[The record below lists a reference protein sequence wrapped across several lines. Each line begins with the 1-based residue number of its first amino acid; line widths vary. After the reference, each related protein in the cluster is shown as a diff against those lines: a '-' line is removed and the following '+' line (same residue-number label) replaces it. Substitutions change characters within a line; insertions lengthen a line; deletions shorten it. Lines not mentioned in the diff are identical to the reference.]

1 MAIAAPT
8 QPIIALIGNPNTGKS
23 TLFNA
28 LTGLRQKVGNYPG
41 VTVEKHV
48 GTLQLDSQTVTLIDL
63 PGTYS
68 LSAQSPDE
76 MVVVDVLCGEVSVS
90 ERPNVILVVI
100 DASNA
105 RRNLYLASQ
114 LLELGLPV
122 VIAMNMTDLAEANGT
137 LLDVT
142 SLEASLEVPVVPIVA
157 ASGKGLDQLKARLKE
172 SIDDFTLPDL
182 NLLPTIKQAS
192 LELADE
198 LVGLGYQVAPYEVE
212 RALIDQDG
220 YAEERIA
227 TRFGNEAIAK
237 LLERRQQLSNGP
249 TLSVIDARTRY
260 GWVNDVVS
268 KAETSDSAA
277 LESKKMTLSDRIDQ
291 FVSHPILG
299 SLLFLF
305 VMMMVFQSVFAWASP
320 LMDWMDGTTASLS
333 AWLEAHLP
341 EGALTSLLV
350 DGIIAGVGSVV
361 IFLPQI
367 LILFAF
373 IIILEDSG
381 YMARAAF
388 LMDRLM
394 RGVGLS
400 GRSFI
405 PMLSSFACAVPG
417 IMATRVISDRRD
429 RIATMLA
436 APFMT
441 CSARLPV
448 YALLIAAFIPQ
459 KSWLGGAV
467 NLQGLVLLGL
477 YLAGII
483 GGILTALLLK
493 RTILKGPTP
502 TFLMEMPPYRLPNLR
517 SVLIKLWERGSI
529 FLRRAGTVIF
539 TVAVIVW
546 ALAYFPH
553 PETLHAD
560 FEMQREVLQTQQA
573 SVETDVQTQIEALDK
588 QEAAA
593 YLEQSYLGR
602 IGQFIEPVFSPLGWD
617 WKISAAVLAAFP
629 AREVVIA
636 VLGTIYALGSDV
648 AEDDQGLISRLQT
661 ATHDNGEL
669 VFNLPMAIGLMV
681 FFALCL
687 QCAATLAIIRRET
700 GGWSLPI
707 LAWTYMTTLGYLFAL
722 LIYQVGSA

>member
-333 AWLEAHLP
+333 TWLEAHLP